1 MNDINCVSNFE
12 LIMTLDLFFTIIH
25 RNDRNSHVES
35 YPIPQHQYSQ
45 RRDYFPTQDGA
56 SWNWQW
62 EIYYN
67 FMGTSYISLME
78 IFENWQCSRI
88 IIVNAK
94 WLNLLK

>member
-1 MNDINCVSNFE
+1 MWSPI
-12 LIMTLDLFFTIIH
+12 LFLSISILREETI
-25 RNDRNSHVES
+25 
-35 YPIPQHQYSQ
+35 
-45 RRDYFPTQDGA
+45 FLQDGA
-56 SWNWQW
+56 SWIWQW